1 MSNITLIV
9 LLWKDADIYPFN
21 TFLLP
26 SMARFL
32 CSDAIES
39 FIIIYKTSTRPM
51 VRGFTIKI
59 DYIPYSHAIK
69 NNIKTKYTLYL
80 TPHSFFFRPCFHEDL
95 ITPKGPLLSR
105 DTNALYYTEYL
116 PNDLA
121 RIQNINRRG
130 VYNTTT
136 RNYLSFIPKNIE
148 EIKRN
153 YNGFIITLPKNPA
166 AYIKNYLKKWLE
178 PQVLATKQFNG
189 PRINTLEF
197 AVQSLSK
204 EKIWL
209 VSIGG
214 VASNYLYSLLGSP
227 MTSITYQLLCHYPKP
242 LKIGNPGL
250 RAIFLFDDIYHA
262 LHSQF
267 NRGFQVPNIRKI
279 SNRNYNKNHV
289 DLSLQEYTNIGIDL
303 FELSKQF
310 DAWTNPKNFDHAICC
325 IKTSA
330 LPKQLDTLLDF
341 LEITGTERARIKK
354 ECKIHPFKKSSPD
367 PKLQK
372 LYGSLDAKI
381 KAHPDFVI
389 HTPKI
394 N

>member
-1 MSNITLIV
+1 MSNITLVV
-9 LLWKDADIYPFN
+9 LLWRDSDLHPFN
-21 TFLLP
+21 NFLLP
-26 SMARFL
+26 SITRFL
-32 CSDAIES
+32 YLDAIKS
-39 FIIIYKTSTRPM
+39 FIIIYKTSMRPM
-51 VRGFTIKI
+51 VKHPSLTNKVIYTQNTTPSI
-59 DYIPYSHAIK
+59 
-69 NNIKTKYTLYL
+69 IKTKYTLYL
-80 TPHSFFFRPCFHEDL
+80 TPHSFFFKPCFREDL
-95 ITPKGPLLSR
+95 ITPKGPLPSR
-105 DTNALYYTEYL
+105 DANTVYYTEYL

-136 RNYLSFIPKNIE
+136 RNYLSFTPKNIN

-153 YNGFIITLPKNPA
+153 YNGFIITLPKNLTTN
-166 AYIKNYLKKWLE
+166 IINYLKSWLE
-178 PQVLATKQFNG
+178 PQILATKSFNG

-197 AVQSLSK
+197 AIQSLSK

-242 LKIGNPGL
+242 LKIGNPNL
-250 RAIFLFDDIYHA
+250 KAIFLFDDIYHA

-289 DLSLQEYTNIGIDL
+289 DTSLQEYINIGIDL

-310 DAWTNPKNFDHAICC
+310 DAWTSPKNFDHTICC

-330 LPKQLDTLLDF
+330 LPTQLDNLLDF
-341 LEITGTERARIKK
+341 LEISGTERTRIKK
-354 ECKIHPFKKSSPD
+354 ECKIHPFQKSSPD
-367 PKLQK
+367 PKLEK
-372 LYGSLDAKI
+372 LYGLLDTKI
-381 KAHPDFVI
+381 KSHPDIII

-394 N
+394 